1 MARGDDGEWHPRRL
15 TKRVLRQNTYRRR
28 KRGFFPGMSLNSL
41 LILINVVVFILLTL
55 FIKISGF
62 GLENTDDSFL
72 KFLALNPNLF
82 FQGYIWTLLTSMFM
96 HAGFTHLFVNMVSMF
111 FIGSFVERLIGKK
124 RYLWFYMAAG
134 LVAGL
139 FFVVMAFVGKF
150 VPGGEVIFGGFDAFA
165 VGASGALFG
174 LGGLLAVL
182 IPRLKV
188 LVFFIIPM
196 PMWLAMVV
204 LMFGIWAISIASGL
218 PIGNTAHFGGLVVGV
233 VYGYFLRKKYSRKV
247 RMLNRMFR

>member
-1 MARGDDGEWHPRRL
+1 MAYRRGYRYRPYRRKKGFFERFSL
-15 TKRVLRQNTYRRR
+15 TNNLIFINVAVFVLVLIFIRVL
-28 KRGFFPGMSLNSL
+28 G
-41 LILINVVVFILLTL
+41 VDLTS
-55 FIKISGF
+55 IEAF
-62 GLENTDDSFL
+62 GNSFL
-72 KFLALNPNLF
+72 RYIALNPELF
-82 FQGYIWTLLTSMFM
+82 FQGFVWTLLTSMFM
-96 HAGFTHLFVNMVSMF
+96 HGGFTHLFVNMISMF
-111 FIGSFVERLIGKK
+111 FIGNFVERLIGKR
-124 RYLWFYMAAG
+124 RYLWFYLIAG

-139 FFVVMAFVGKF
+139 FFVGFAYLGQFVVNGQN
-150 VPGGEVIFGGFDAFA
+150 IFGGIDAFA

-204 LMFGIWAISIASGL
+204 LMFGLWIFSATAGL

-233 VYGYFLRKKYSRKV
+233 IYGVYLRKRYAKKV
-247 RMLNRMFR
+247 RMLNKMFR

>member
-1 MARGDDGEWHPRRL
+1 MAYRRGYRYGH
-15 TKRVLRQNTYRRR
+15 YRRR
-28 KRGFFPGMSLNSL
+28 KGFFERMSLTNL
-41 LILINVVVFILLTL
+41 IILINVVVYLLIILLIFFEGGITPDFDINQSSIR
-55 FIKISGF
+55 FIAI
-62 GLENTDDSFL
+62 
-72 KFLALNPNLF
+72 NPSLF
-82 FQGYIWTLLTSMFM
+82 FQGFVWTLLTSMFA
-96 HAGFTHLFVNMVSMF
+96 HLFSLHLFVNMVSIF
-111 FIGSFVERLIGKK
+111 FIGTFVERLIGKK
-124 RYLWFYMAAG
+124 RYLWFYLISG

-139 FFVVMAFVGKF
+139 FFVGLAYLGQF
-150 VPGGEVIFGGFDAFA
+150 VPNGQNIFGGIDAFA

-188 LVFFIIPM
+188 LVMFIIPM

-204 LMFGIWAISIASGL
+204 LMFGLWIVSATAGW

-233 VYGYFLRKKYSRKV
+233 AYGVYLRKRYARKV